1 MNDTQTPHGGRRDA
15 ARPRRHGGA
24 PHPLRQPVAAE
35 QPTYGSAHRYDTD
48 LYASTGLLHAIY
60 DHADPDGD
68 GDRAGGDGDPERAA
82 DAGAEDGGAD
92 LRRDA
97 DEAAGRYGD
106 ADRHRPGHRA

>member
-1 MNDTQTPHGGRRDA
+1 MTRKHLMA
-15 ARPRRHGGA
+15 AGA
-24 PHPLRQPVAAE
+24 TLLALAATAALLTRCGSPSPPST
-35 QPTYGSAHRYDTD
+35 PTYGSAHRYDTD

-68 GDRAGGDGDPERAA
+68 GDRAGGDGDAERAA
-82 DAGAEDGGAD
+82 DAGADDGGAD